1 MKSVVVSLGLV
12 LAAGCVPIPKGFDS
26 PEPAARID
34 AAAAAAGDSDTGK
47 IPELIVLL
55 DSDDPATRLIGILAL
70 ERLTGQRQGYD
81 HAAGLE
87 ERELAVVRWVEW
99 YNENADALEAGEMIG
114 GASTRVRPVEG
125 HDGGSGGGLGNGL
138 GDG

>member
-12 LAAGCVPIPKGFDS
+12 LVAGCVPIPKGFDS

-34 AAAAAAGDSDTGK
+34 AAAEAVGRSDTGK

-70 ERLTGQRQGYD
+70 ERLTGQRLGYD
-81 HAAGLE
+81 HAAGVE
-87 ERELAVVRWVEW
+87 EREPAVVRWVEW
-99 YNENADALEAGEMIG
+99 YNENADALEAGLDPRGI
-114 GASTRVRPVEG
+114 GASTRVRGGPGEG
-125 HDGGSGGGLGNGL
+125 DGL

>member
-1 MKSVVVSLGLV
+1 MKSVVASLGLV

-34 AAAAAAGDSDTGK
+34 AAAEAAGESDTGK

-70 ERLTGQRQGYD
+70 ERLTGRRLGYD

-87 ERELAVVRWVEW
+87 DRELAVVRWVEW
-99 YNENADALEAGEMIG
+99 YNENADALEAGELIG
-114 GASTRVRPVEG
+114 GAGTRVRPVEG
-125 HDGGSGGGLGNGL
+125 PAGGSDGGL

>member
-1 MKSVVVSLGLV
+1 MKSVVLSLV
-12 LAAGCVPIPKGFDS
+12 LVLVAGCVLIPEGSDS

-34 AAAAAAGDSDTGK
+34 AAATAAGRGDMGK

-70 ERLTGQRQGYD
+70 ERLTGQTQGYD
-81 HAAGLE
+81 HAARLE

-99 YNENADALEAGEMIG
+99 YNENADALEAGVVRPG
-114 GASTRVRPVEG
+114 AGASTRVVEPSG
-125 HDGGSGGGLGNGL
+125 LGRGDGSG
-138 GDG
+138 DG

>member
-1 MKSVVVSLGLV
+1 MKSFVLSLVVVLG
-12 LAAGCVPIPKGFDS
+12 AGCVPIPKGFDS

-34 AAAAAAGDSDTGK
+34 AAAEAAGRSDTGK

-70 ERLTGQRQGYD
+70 ERLTGQRLGYD

-87 ERELAVVRWVEW
+87 DREPAVVRWVEW
-99 YNENADALEAGEMIG
+99 YNENADALEAGTMNQGG
-114 GASTRVRPVEG
+114 GASTRVLGGPEEG
-125 HDGGSGGGLGNGL
+125 DGL
-138 GDG
+138 GDGLGDG